1 MAGTVNNPSFAP
13 NKDLRTPTSNL
24 VVVVGEHERPAN
36 VALVVVKPALP
47 ALLSENFL
55 PDPADT
61 SDGLARLKAK
71 FGGV

>member
-1 MAGTVNNPSFAP
+1 MAGAGKKTNFFSY
-13 NKDLRTPTSNL
+13 KDLRTPTSNL

-71 FGGV
+71 FGGF